1 VYASAAMAIRSTNTG
16 QLKPLRIFRH
26 RVCEGPGY
34 LGTYLEAQGIPIE
47 LVCIDQGV
55 QVPMDLDGVSGLIFM
70 GAAGS
75 VNDPLDWIARELE
88 LIRWA
93 VQRDV
98 PVMGICF
105 GGQLMAKAL
114 GGSVSRGRS
123 GMEIGWHPVERV
135 DSEADL
141 EWLDSLP
148 RQISTFQW
156 HADAFT
162 PPPQA
167 LPLLRSR
174 CFGNQAFV
182 LGPHLAMQFHL
193 EMTEKMIQG
202 WIRLYGSDI
211 QANPTCI
218 QEVKELTRGLDERLA
233 RLHRVAD
240 VIYGAWLRRA
250 GLHGNRSG

>member
-1 VYASAAMAIRSTNTG
+1 MAIRSTNTG
-16 QLKPLRIFRH
+16 DAKSLRIFRH
-26 RVCEGPGY
+26 RICEGPGY
-34 LGTYLEAQGIPIE
+34 LGDFLKARGVPYE

-55 QVPMDLDGVSGLIFM
+55 EVPMDLDGVSGLIFM

-75 VNDPLDWIARELE
+75 VNDPLEWISCELE
-88 LIRWA
+88 LIRRA
-93 VQRDV
+93 VERDV
-98 PVMGICF
+98 PVMGVCF

-114 GGSVSRGRS
+114 GGAVSRGPN

-135 DSEADL
+135 NPEADL
-141 EWLDSLP
+141 DWLDGLP
-148 RQISTFQW
+148 RQMPTFQW

-174 CFGNQAFV
+174 CFGNQAFAV
-182 LGPHLAMQFHL
+182 GPHLAMQFHL
-193 EMTEKMIQG
+193 EMTERMIQG

-218 QEVKELTRGLDERLA
+218 QETDELVRGLDERLA

-240 VIYGAWLRRA
+240 AIYGAWLRRA
-250 GLHGNRSG
+250 GLHGGGLE